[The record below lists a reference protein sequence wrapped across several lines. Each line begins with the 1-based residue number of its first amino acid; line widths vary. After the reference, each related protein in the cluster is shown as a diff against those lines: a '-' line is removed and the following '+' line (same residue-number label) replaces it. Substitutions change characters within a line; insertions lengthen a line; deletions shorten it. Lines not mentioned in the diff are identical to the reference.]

1 VDHVSNEYAS
11 STLQQAAVL
20 VPVCRR
26 EDGDLRVVVV
36 RRGSRGMHG
45 GQLGFP
51 GGKAEPGDTSLL
63 ETALRETRE
72 EVGLAP
78 EDIEI
83 LEHLP
88 VVDIVRTGF
97 RIQPFLGR
105 VVAPAVWRYR
115 KGEIAG
121 VLEPKIADLVAA
133 RGHDWVMFPE
143 EATPR
148 RIEFFR
154 VGDERL
160 WGASYRMLS
169 PLLER
174 LLAGAWPI

>member
-1 VDHVSNEYAS
+1 VDQISNDDTS
-11 STLQQAAVL
+11 SALQQAAVL
-20 VPVCRR
+20 VPVFRR
-26 EDGDLRVVVV
+26 DDGDMRVVVV

-51 GGKAEPGDTSLL
+51 GGKAERGDASLL
-63 ETALRETRE
+63 ATALRETRE
-72 EVGLAP
+72 EIGLAP
-78 EDIEI
+78 ENIGI
-83 LEHLP
+83 LERLP

-97 RIQPFLGR
+97 RIQPFLGC
-105 VVAPAVWRYR
+105 VVAPPVWRYR
-115 KGEIAG
+115 QGEIAG
-121 VLEPKIADLVAA
+121 VLELKVADLSAA
-133 RGHDWVMFPE
+133 RGHDWVKFPG
-143 EATPR
+143 EAARR

-154 VGDERL
+154 IGDERL